1 MNWIKQINN
10 KVEERWINSSYEFKY
25 NLSEIFFL
33 GIFAVWLILTYS
45 WTTMAHI
52 PWPPFF
58 LFLRSDRDWTCSIVP
73 VYGDENLRYKENT
86 IYTSG
91 YWIIYNCEKIFRS

>member
-10 KVEERWINSSYEFKY
+10 KVEERWINSSYEFKC

-33 GIFAVWLILTYS
+33 GIFAVWLI
-45 WTTMAHI
+45 
-52 PWPPFF
+52 F
-58 LFLRSDRDWTCSIVP
+58 LFLCSDRDWTGSIVP

>member
-33 GIFAVWLILTYS
+33 E
-45 WTTMAHI
+45 
-52 PWPPFF
+52 F
-58 LFLRSDRDWTCSIVP
+58 LL
-73 VYGDENLRYKENT
+73 YG
-86 IYTSG
+86 
-91 YWIIYNCEKIFRS
+91 